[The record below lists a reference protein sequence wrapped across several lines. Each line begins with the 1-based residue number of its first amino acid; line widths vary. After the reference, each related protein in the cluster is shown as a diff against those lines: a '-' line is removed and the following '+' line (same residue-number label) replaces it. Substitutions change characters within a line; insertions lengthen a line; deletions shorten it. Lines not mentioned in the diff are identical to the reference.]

1 MTRRRIRKLGLWS
14 GMAAFVAF
22 GLTIVGAVSLLQFAL
37 YLLAPG
43 KEENAQPNKR
53 P

>member
-14 GMAAFVAF
+14 GMAAFAAF
-22 GLTIVGAVSLLQFAL
+22 GLTIVAAVLLQFAL
-37 YLLAPG
+37 YLLPPG
-43 KEENAQPNKR
+43 KEDNAQPNKR